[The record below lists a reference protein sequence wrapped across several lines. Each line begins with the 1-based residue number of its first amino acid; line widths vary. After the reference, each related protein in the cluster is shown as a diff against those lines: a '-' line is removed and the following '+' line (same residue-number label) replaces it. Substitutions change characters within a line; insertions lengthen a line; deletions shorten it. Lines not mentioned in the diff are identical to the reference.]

1 LKYCQSA
8 FINQKFYASRLL
20 DEELSLPGLEIGV
33 SVIVLPIE
41 NSSNGR
47 ASDTGALDGTTFRHT
62 ALAVSATKIKLI
74 NLLCLTNQKKK
85 SSE

>member
-1 LKYCQSA
+1 M
-8 FINQKFYASRLL
+8 FYASLLL

-33 SVIVLPIE
+33 SVIALPIE

-47 ASDTGALDGTTFRHT
+47 ASGKGALAGTAFRHT
-62 ALAVSATKIKLI
+62 AVALSATKIKLI

-85 SSE
+85 SYE